1 MSHGILQQL
10 SMAAQDKTPVRGY
23 THNFYRYPARFSP
36 NFASAAIRL
45 FSKPGDIVLDPYM
58 GAGTTVIESILA
70 GRCAIGADLNSLAV
84 FLAKVKTTRITTTEN
99 NALYHWA
106 KKTIPSLKYDVP
118 VDNAH
123 VAPYDQRT
131 KNMGVPRAR
140 FIKKV
145 VDVALG
151 TINNLPTCQSRN
163 FARCA
168 ILRTTQWA
176 LDGRKTHVPLS
187 QYRLKLQE
195 YISEMLE
202 QLDAFVGAVTAKYA
216 DFPRCMLL
224 ETDAGQIDK
233 IPPFSTDDTK
243 ADLVVTSPPYPGLH
257 ILYHRWQV
265 NGRRETPA
273 PYWISGCQDG
283 QGDSYYNFGN
293 RHQPGH
299 HSYFETSLRTLRA
312 IRNVL
317 RPGAYM
323 VQLLSFSDPLS
334 QLPRYLAN
342 MEAVRFKEVNFQ
354 GRENTTCDQRIWR
367 DVPNRKWHANL
378 QGRTSGSKEVVL
390 VHIAS

>member
-36 NFASAAIRL
+36 TFASTAIRL

-58 GAGTTVIESILA
+58 GGGTTAVEAMLA
-70 GRCAIGADLNSLAV
+70 GRHVIGTDLNSLAV
-84 FLAKVKTTRITTTEN
+84 FIAKVKITRLDSSEKD
-99 NALYHWA
+99 ALCRWA
-106 KKTIPSLKYDVP
+106 EQTIPQLKYNLPIASVCEE
-118 VDNAH
+118 
-123 VAPYDQRT
+123 PYDNRT
-131 KNMGVPRAR
+131 KNMNVPRAR
-140 FIKKV
+140 FIKKIL
-145 VDVALG
+145 DAALG
-151 TINNLPTCQSRN
+151 STNNLPTIQARN

-168 ILRTTQWA
+168 ILKTTQWA
-176 LDGRKTHVPLS
+176 IDGRKTHVPLS
-187 QYRLKLQE
+187 QYRHKLQE
-195 YISEMLE
+195 HIFQMLE
-202 QLDAFVGAVTAKYA
+202 QLDAFVNTVTAHHTH
-216 DFPRCMLL
+216 FPQCMLF
-224 ETDAGQIDK
+224 ETDAAQINNK
-233 IPPFSTDDTK
+233 PPFSTHDTK

-257 ILYHRWQV
+257 VLYHRWQI

-273 PYWISGCQDG
+273 PYWISNCQDG
-283 QGDSYYNFGN
+283 QGDSYYNFGS

-299 HSYFETSLRTLRA
+299 RSYFETSLRTLRA

-354 GRENTTCDQRIWR
+354 GQENTTCDQRIWR

-378 QGRTSGSKEVVL
+378 QGRTSGSREVVL
-390 VHIAS
+390 VHKAI